1 MFDHKASLLAC
12 ASCCQGASE
21 TQKLCGHTGKVVSP
35 PISGS
40 RCDQWSVVSECDEEC
55 QPGTGYLLYTEKFI
69 MATQMMTVMEL
80 QSYLVLAVCVRTYSC
95 LWDEASRLLKD
106 TLYHF

>member
-1 MFDHKASLLAC
+1 MLLVAKVLLKHR
-12 ASCCQGASE
+12 SSVGILE
-21 TQKLCGHTGKVVSP
+21 KLCHHPSLAVSV
-35 PISGS
+35 INGLL
-40 RCDQWSVVSECDEEC
+40 CLSVTKNVS
-55 QPGTGYLLYTEKFI
+55 QVQGYLLYTEKFI